1 MEVRV
6 ERLDHLGVV
15 AGTIKEL
22 GIVDMINTRVGTSK
36 QEIVSTGEAVAAMIL
51 NNLGFANAPLYLSPN
66 FFSDKALDNLFGRE
80 DIEAKNF
87 NPTKLSNSL
96 DAVHAY
102 GLERLFMEIAVS
114 ACKIENINVQAKSLE

>member
-51 NNLGFANAPLYLSPN
+51 NKGSLS
-66 FFSDKALDNLFGRE
+66 
-80 DIEAKNF
+80 I
-87 NPTKLSNSL
+87 
-96 DAVHAY
+96 
-102 GLERLFMEIAVS
+102 
-114 ACKIENINVQAKSLE
+114 